1 MASSPVIV
9 VEDDPFTRL
18 IPLVLDPRPNEERY
32 AAFVNFMSHDEPD
45 FDGWLRRVRKS
56 ASGIYPADVRLV
68 GSQEELRAQLPD
80 CKALVVESL
89 VVGPEELAAAG
100 QLRLVQKFGTLLRN
114 IDTAAC
120 AEKNIRLRTLRR
132 RANISCA
139 EHAFALMLML
149 ARKLETVSGL
159 VTVQRINAAGLSY
172 RPYDRRHSAGGNF
185 ARVPGTRA
193 LNGATI
199 GIIGLG
205 EIGREIARRAVAFD
219 MNVLYHQRT
228 RLSEADEREFGAR
241 HVPLRTLLAES
252 DWIIPQLPTLP
263 ATRNMLG
270 REELACIK
278 PGACIVNV
286 GNAPLINRDALL
298 EVLRVGTLAG
308 FALDV
313 HYQEPVADDDELLG
327 FDNVILTPRMAG
339 SPRAN
344 ALRDFE
350 ELIAGLARELSQ

>member
-1 MASSPVIV
+1 MAKTPVLV

-18 IPLVLDPRPNEERY
+18 ISIVLDPRPNAERW
-32 AAFVNFMSHDEPD
+32 AAFINFMSHDESN
-45 FDGWLRRVRKS
+45 FEGWMRRVRA
-56 ASGIYPADVRLV
+56 ASSCLYPAEVRLV
-68 GSQEELRAQLPD
+68 DSQQALRDNLVD
-80 CKALVVESL
+80 CDILVVESL
-89 VVGPEELAAAG
+89 QVGNEELSIAK
-100 QLRLVQKFGTLLRN
+100 QLKVVQKFGTTLRN
-114 IDTAAC
+114 IDTAAL
-120 AEKNIRLRTLRR
+120 AAKNVKLKTLRR

-159 VTVQRINAAGLSY
+159 VTVERINAAGLNY

-193 LNGATI
+193 LNGSTI

-219 MNVLYHQRT
+219 MQVLYHQRT
-228 RLSEADEREFGAR
+228 RAAESEEQALHAR
-241 HVPLRTLLAES
+241 YVSLETLLAES

-263 ATRNMLG
+263 ATRGYLG
-270 REELACIK
+270 REQLALLK
-278 PGACIVNV
+278 REACIVNV
-286 GNAPLINRDALL
+286 GNAALINREALID
-298 EVLRVGTLAG
+298 VLRSGKLAG

-313 HYQEPVADDDELLG
+313 FYQEPLADNDELLN

-339 SPRAN
+339 SPRIN
-344 ALRDFE
+344 ALQDFE
-350 ELIAGLARELSQ
+350 ELITGLAREIE